1 MKKTSITGWKDVFT
15 FTLRQTLKSKAFI
28 ISYII
33 LLTMVAISMPLL
45 SLLTSEGTATNDNI
59 SIEKVYVNNQTAL
72 PMTDFSNLAGDELL
86 KDIIFTDLT
95 EDYDTVAN
103 RIDETESSSVIF
115 TLTDLDGVYQ
125 LSLAR
130 SENGSVSDNDLTYL
144 GDALSRLFDQTRI
157 QSLGIPEEQHTL
169 IQSPVIIADTKSDQ
183 PSDAVYTEDTTISGS
198 DYGFMYAILFVILM
212 VNMMASTQIAT
223 SIVTEK
229 STRVIE
235 YLLISVKPL
244 ALILGKIFAMLVAV
258 LLQIISMVLMAF
270 VSNKLSSIIT
280 GNNSSPLAQFLP
292 ESAFD
297 NLTVPKI
304 ILCIICVA
312 LGIIF
317 YAIMAGLTGATVS
330 KLEELNE
337 GLILFTISNIV
348 GAYIGMGAAG
358 SMVAAGYNA
367 FVIFA
372 FLFPLSSP
380 FILPGAI
387 LTGNA
392 SFLIIAIAIVIQ
404 ILSIVLIFK
413 FVAKVFETLI
423 LHNGNRIK
431 LKEVFKL
438 SKSA

>member
-28 ISYII
+28 ITYII
-33 LLTMVAISMPLL
+33 LLIMIAISMPLL
-45 SLLTSEGTATNDNI
+45 SLFTSDGTGTIDNI
-59 SIEKVYVNNQTAL
+59 SIEKVYVNNQTPL
-72 PMTDFSNLAGDELL
+72 PMTDFSELSEDELL
-86 KDIIFTDLT
+86 KDITFTVLS

-103 RIDETESSSVIF
+103 RIDEAESSSVIF
-115 TLTDLDGVYQ
+115 NLSDTDGVYQ

-130 SENGSVSDNDLTYL
+130 SENGSISENDLTYL
-144 GDALSRLFDQTRI
+144 GDALSRLFDKNRI
-157 QSLGIPEEQHTL
+157 QSLGITGDQLAL
-169 IQSPVIIADTKSDQ
+169 IQTPVFIADPISDQ
-183 PSDAVYTEDTTISGS
+183 PSDAVYEDTTISGS
-198 DYGFMYAILFVILM
+198 DYGFMYAVLFVILM

-258 LLQIISMVLMAF
+258 LFQIVSMVIMAF

-297 NLTVPKI
+297 NLTVTKI

-337 GLILFTISNIV
+337 GLILFTFSNII

-404 ILSIVLIFK
+404 IVSILLIFK